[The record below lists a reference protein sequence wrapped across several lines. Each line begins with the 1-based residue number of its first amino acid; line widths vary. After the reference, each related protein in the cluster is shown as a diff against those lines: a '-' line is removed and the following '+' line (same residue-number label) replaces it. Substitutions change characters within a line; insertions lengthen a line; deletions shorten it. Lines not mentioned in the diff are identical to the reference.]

1 MKNTYTYIG
10 IVWIVIVGLGAYM
23 LWTNYSGELFGWIL
37 WTTSLMSYV
46 PGIQGQVLILKGNEN
61 MQEVIQTTNQLTDPQ
76 QVAVIESIEEVI
88 VYQAETDTQPVNLLF
103 VEWDDTFNFQ
113 ALQELWLV
121 DQWQDYV
128 IEKLWNNQYVYTDTM
143 GLAWYQSVPKTD
155 RFAST
160 AYASSFLEE
169 FETWTYNAWFFSTP
183 EWVDQLGGMSA
194 VLASNLQSVYLLSTL
209 DIETPSWSLVLQM
222 NDGTVSSSSTTF
234 APTLQQYTTQSLFF
248 LELQALQDFLG
259 IEPNQIQSVLPFAL
273 QGTGIPLPTPDQL
286 ESLIQSTIAITIQPS
301 LTSPL
306 GVQVG
311 LIIDGDEQYDTLKT
325 LYPFVEQLVST
336 NLAQMGTGTTI
347 ETFEEEMTTRSV
359 ATLAGSEFGVLSL
372 VVSDETTQL
381 ILFGETLNKTDLV
394 EPVDTPDWTVA
405 VFGWDSWL
413 LNQLLG
419 WTLPTGVQTWTLKWT
434 IQVDSSNDQIVIW
447 FEQKS
452 DNVSD

>member
-1 MKNTYTYIG
+1 
-10 IVWIVIVGLGAYM
+10 
-23 LWTNYSGELFGWIL
+23 
-37 WTTSLMSYV
+37 
-46 PGIQGQVLILKGNEN
+46 
-61 MQEVIQTTNQLTDPQ
+61 
-76 QVAVIESIEEVI
+76 
-88 VYQAETDTQPVNLLF
+88 
-103 VEWDDTFNFQ
+103 
-113 ALQELWLV
+113 
-121 DQWQDYV
+121 
-128 IEKLWNNQYVYTDTM
+128 
-143 GLAWYQSVPKTD
+143 
-155 RFAST
+155 
-160 AYASSFLEE
+160 
-169 FETWTYNAWFFSTP
+169 
-183 EWVDQLGGMSA
+183 
-194 VLASNLQSVYLLSTL
+194 
-209 DIETPSWSLVLQM
+209 M

-394 EPVDTPDWTVA
+394 EPVDTPD
-405 VFGWDSWL
+405 
-413 LNQLLG
+413 
-419 WTLPTGVQTWTLKWT
+419 
-434 IQVDSSNDQIVIW
+434 
-447 FEQKS
+447 
-452 DNVSD
+452 